1 MRVPASLVDSIF
13 DASGTP
19 GISSEALAQY
29 CSQRMAKGS
38 GRRQSA
44 QMQDVLGELAS
55 RVEEPAKGR
64 RDPATELAES
74 FRKASKALES
84 AARDVVALRKRG
96 TKTPR

>member
-1 MRVPASLVDSIF
+1 M
-13 DASGTP
+13 G
-19 GISSEALAQY
+19 
-29 CSQRMAKGS
+29 KGS
-38 GRRQSA
+38 GRRPSA

-55 RVEEPAKGR
+55 RVEEPSKDR

-96 TKTPR
+96 AKTPR